1 MSNKPPYLPP
11 SSSPHASPTAQPAPT
26 SPAVQTAAP
35 ASAAQAPK
43 SMQVQAGAA
52 MYSGQPGQ
60 LPTLQVPAL
69 ATGTGHEPNDKSSM
83 IAEGVNFVGNAQ
95 LIGLCSV
102 GGKVEGN
109 LVQSM
114 GQSITVIVAET
125 GYVKGD
131 IVADNISVMG
141 QTDGL
146 LDAGG
151 GSVALHD
158 ASRVSGHV
166 RYNRLQVNGAD
177 LNATL
182 EKAATKRDRSAGAG
196 TSHAPASHSAPPAIA
211 TPAATPKTPH

>member
-1 MSNKPPYLPP
+1 MMSNHHKPHYIG
-11 SSSPHASPTAQPAPT
+11 SHGSPATPAAPALAETKPAPT
-26 SPAVQTAAP
+26 PDA
-35 ASAAQAPK
+35 ASASTTALQTKPSGAL
-43 SMQVQAGAA
+43 QVPVGPA
-52 MYSGQPGQ
+52 MYSGQANQ
-60 LPTLQVPAL
+60 LPTLQPLVVTPITA
-69 ATGTGHEPNDKSSM
+69 GEHSDKSCM

-95 LIGLCSV
+95 LIGLCSI
-102 GGKVEGN
+102 GGNVEGN
-109 LVQSM
+109 LLQSP

-125 GYVKGD
+125 GHVKGD

-182 EKAATKRDRSAGAG
+182 EKATTKRDR
-196 TSHAPASHSAPPAIA
+196 TLPAKPTH
-211 TPAATPKTPH
+211 

>member
-1 MSNKPPYLPP
+1 MTHTNKPPYIGQHG
-11 SSSPHASPTAQPAPT
+11 SPAAPVKPGAPNVTVATEHAKAPAPEANPSAT
-26 SPAVQTAAP
+26 PSAAP
-35 ASAAQAPK
+35 STALQTVPGAL
-43 SMQVQAGAA
+43 QVPVGSA
-52 MYSGQPGQ
+52 MYSGESKQV
-60 LPTLQVPAL
+60 PTLQTLVPMPL
-69 ATGTGHEPNDKSSM
+69 AAGEHNDKSSM
-83 IAEGVNFVGNAQ
+83 IAEGVSFVGNAQ

-109 LVQSM
+109 LVQSP
-114 GQSITVIVAET
+114 GQSITVIVSET
-125 GYVKGD
+125 GHVKGD

-166 RYNRLQVNGAD
+166 RYTRLQVNGAD

-182 EKAATKRDRSAGAG
+182 EKAATKRER
-196 TSHAPASHSAPPAIA
+196 PL
-211 TPAATPKTPH
+211 AAKQPH

>member
-1 MSNKPPYLPP
+1 MTDKPPYIATPP
-11 SSSPHASPTAQPAPT
+11 STGASTGAASPPASA
-26 SPAVQTAAP
+26 SPAAP
-35 ASAAQAPK
+35 APATPSAGSTPPK
-43 SMQVQAGAA
+43 ALQVPAGAA
-52 MYSGQPGQ
+52 MYSGQSSQ
-60 LPTLQVPAL
+60 LPVLAPAQISG
-69 ATGTGHEPNDKSSM
+69 AKDGNSDRSSM

-95 LIGLCSV
+95 LIGLCTV
-102 GGKVEGN
+102 GGKIEGN
-109 LVQSM
+109 LMQSV
-114 GQSITVIVAET
+114 GTSITVIVTET
-125 GYVKGD
+125 GHVKGD

-182 EKAATKRDRSAGAG
+182 EKAASKRERAQ
-196 TSHAPASHSAPPAIA
+196 PA
-211 TPAATPKTPH
+211 KLPH

>member
-1 MSNKPPYLPP
+1 MSNKPPYIPP
-11 SSSPHASPTAQPAPT
+11 QGAAHTPPAAAATPAAATPADANPNPAPK
-26 SPAVQTAAP
+26 A
-35 ASAAQAPK
+35 
-43 SMQVQAGAA
+43 MQVQAGAA
-52 MYSGQPGQ
+52 MYSGQPNQ
-60 LPTLQVPAL
+60 LPTLQVPAQG
-69 ATGTGHEPNDKSSM
+69 AGHDPNDKSSM

-182 EKAATKRDRSAGAG
+182 EKAATKRDRAASLAGAR
-196 TSHAPASHSAPPAIA
+196 PPAVAQLPNA
-211 TPAATPKTPH
+211 TPAAPKAAH

>member
-1 MSNKPPYLPP
+1 MTDKPPFIATPP
-11 SSSPHASPTAQPAPT
+11 SPNPSAANTPQGAMATASSSP
-26 SPAVQTAAP
+26 AAP
-35 ASAAQAPK
+35 AVAPAADSKAATPAPQK
-43 SMQVQAGAA
+43 ALQVQAGAA
-52 MYSGQPGQ
+52 MHSGPTSQ
-60 LPTLQVPAL
+60 LPVL
-69 ATGTGHEPNDKSSM
+69 APVHAAGSGDGQNDRSSM

-95 LIGLCSV
+95 LIGLCTV
-102 GGKVEGN
+102 GGKIEGN
-109 LVQSM
+109 LMQSA
-114 GQSITVIVAET
+114 GTSITVIVTET
-125 GYVKGD
+125 GHVKGD

-182 EKAATKRDRSAGAG
+182 EKAATKRERTAALP
-196 TSHAPASHSAPPAIA
+196 APAPAKLA
-211 TPAATPKTPH
+211 H

>member
-1 MSNKPPYLPP
+1 MSNKPPYLAPANAAP
-11 SSSPHASPTAQPAPT
+11 TYPTANTPA
-26 SPAVQTAAP
+26 AATP
-35 ASAAQAPK
+35 GPVATAPK
-43 SMQVQAGAA
+43 AMQVQAGAA
-52 MYSGQPGQ
+52 MYSGQSNQ
-60 LPTLQVPAL
+60 LPTLQVPAQG
-69 ATGTGHEPNDKSSM
+69 AGHEPNDKSSM

-114 GQSITVIVAET
+114 GQSITVIVAES

-182 EKAATKRDRSAGAG
+182 EKAATKRDRSAGTAAAR
-196 TSHAPASHSAPPAIA
+196 APAG
-211 TPAATPKTPH
+211 PAAQPVPSANPGASKAPH

>member
-1 MSNKPPYLPP
+1 MSNKPPYIPP
-11 SSSPHASPTAQPAPT
+11 PAPT
-26 SPAVQTAAP
+26 PTPPATPAAAP
-35 ASAAQAPK
+35 AAPAANAAPRA
-43 SMQVQAGAA
+43 MQVQAGAA
-52 MYSGQPGQ
+52 MYSGQPNQ
-60 LPTLQVPAL
+60 LPTLQVPAQG
-69 ATGTGHEPNDKSSM
+69 AGHETNDKSSM

-114 GQSITVIVAET
+114 GQSITVIVAES

-182 EKAATKRDRSAGAG
+182 EKAATKRDRSAGTAPAR
-196 TSHAPASHSAPPAIA
+196 TPAAPASTPAIPAPPKA
-211 TPAATPKTPH
+211 PH

>member
-1 MSNKPPYLPP
+1 MTDKPPFIATPP
-11 SSSPHASPTAQPAPT
+11 NSNPPAAHTRHGGPTAASPSDTP
-26 SPAVQTAAP
+26 SAP
-35 ASAAQAPK
+35 ASAPAADPK
-43 SMQVQAGAA
+43 AAVPVPPKALQVQAGAA
-52 MYSGQPGQ
+52 MHSGPSSQ
-60 LPTLQVPAL
+60 LPVLSPMHTA
-69 ATGTGHEPNDKSSM
+69 GSGEGPNDRSSM

-95 LIGLCSV
+95 LIGLCTV
-102 GGKVEGN
+102 GGKIEGN
-109 LVQSM
+109 LMQSA
-114 GQSITVIVAET
+114 GSSITVIVTET
-125 GYVKGD
+125 GHVKGD

-182 EKAATKRDRSAGAG
+182 EKAATKRERTA
-196 TSHAPASHSAPPAIA
+196 TTPAPAPAKLA
-211 TPAATPKTPH
+211 H

>member
-1 MSNKPPYLPP
+1 MADKPPFIATP
-11 SSSPHASPTAQPAPT
+11 PHASPASHPANAPHGAPAAAAP
-26 SPAVQTAAP
+26 SAPAV
-35 ASAAQAPK
+35 ASAADPK
-43 SMQVQAGAA
+43 AATPVPQKALQVHAGAA
-52 MYSGQPGQ
+52 MHSGPSSQ
-60 LPTLQVPAL
+60 LPVL
-69 ATGTGHEPNDKSSM
+69 APMHAAGSAEGANDRSSM

-95 LIGLCSV
+95 LIGLCTV
-102 GGKVEGN
+102 GGKIEGN
-109 LVQSM
+109 LMQSA
-114 GQSITVIVAET
+114 GTSITVIVTET
-125 GYVKGD
+125 GHVKGD

-182 EKAATKRDRSAGAG
+182 EKAATKRERTA
-196 TSHAPASHSAPPAIA
+196 TTPAPAPAKLA
-211 TPAATPKTPH
+211 H

>member
-1 MSNKPPYLPP
+1 MSNKPPYIPP
-11 SSSPHASPTAQPAPT
+11 QAPAGAKPQASPSTPIPSQN
-26 SPAVQTAAP
+26 SPATPTMQEP
-35 ASAAQAPK
+35 SPNK

-52 MYSGQPGQ
+52 MFSGQPNQ
-60 LPTLQVPAL
+60 LPTLQVPAQ
-69 ATGTGHEPNDKSSM
+69 GTGNDANDKSSM

-102 GGKVEGN
+102 GGKVDGN

-141 QTDGL
+141 QTEGL

-166 RYNRLQVNGAD
+166 RYSRLQVNGAD

-182 EKAATKRDRSAGAG
+182 EKAATKRDRTAGLGAAK
-196 TSHAPASHSAPPAIA
+196 TALPTPSPQPA
-211 TPAATPKTPH
+211 TPAAKAPH

>member
-1 MSNKPPYLPP
+1 MSNHNKPQFIGTHG
-11 SSSPHASPTAQPAPT
+11 SSAKPFNANVTVVAEQAKSPEPATTTPEPTHVLATPAAIQVAVGSTMFNGQIKPAASFQNAAAQPHAADQHS
-26 SPAVQTAAP
+26 
-35 ASAAQAPK
+35 
-43 SMQVQAGAA
+43 
-52 MYSGQPGQ
+52 
-60 LPTLQVPAL
+60 
-69 ATGTGHEPNDKSSM
+69 DKNSM

-95 LIGLCSV
+95 LVGQCSV

-109 LVQSM
+109 LVQSP
-114 GQSITVIVAET
+114 GQSITVVVAET
-125 GYVKGD
+125 GHVKGD

-166 RYNRLQVNGAD
+166 RYTRLQVNGAD

-182 EKAATKRDRSAGAG
+182 EKAATKRERPNAVK
-196 TSHAPASHSAPPAIA
+196 PA
-211 TPAATPKTPH
+211 

>member
-1 MSNKPPYLPP
+1 MTDKPPYLPTHP
-11 SSSPHASPTAQPAPT
+11 GATATPASPPLQGT
-26 SPAVQTAAP
+26 PAVAAP
-35 ASAAQAPK
+35 ASGPAAPTPVAAHSAAAPTPPK
-43 SMQVQAGAA
+43 ALHVQAGAA
-52 MYSGQPGQ
+52 MHTGPSSQ
-60 LPTLQVPAL
+60 LPVL
-69 ATGTGHEPNDKSSM
+69 APMQAAGSPGGANDKSSM
-83 IAEGVNFVGNAQ
+83 ISEGVNFVGNAQ
-95 LIGLCSV
+95 LIGLCTV

-109 LVQSM
+109 LMQSA
-114 GQSITVIVAET
+114 GTSITVIVTET
-125 GYVKGD
+125 GHVKGD

-182 EKAATKRDRSAGAG
+182 EKAATKRER
-196 TSHAPASHSAPPAIA
+196 TLPAKPA
-211 TPAATPKTPH
+211 H

>member
-1 MSNKPPYLPP
+1 MPHTNKPPYIGPHG
-11 SSSPHASPTAQPAPT
+11 SP
-26 SPAVQTAAP
+26 AAP
-35 ASAAQAPK
+35 AKPGAPNVTVVTEHAKTPAPEATPGTTPSAAPNTALQTVPGAL
-43 SMQVQAGAA
+43 QVPVGSA
-52 MYSGQPGQ
+52 MYSGESKQV
-60 LPTLQVPAL
+60 PTLQALVPMPL
-69 ATGTGHEPNDKSSM
+69 AAGEHNDKSSM

-109 LVQSM
+109 LVQSP
-114 GQSITVIVAET
+114 GQSITVIVSET
-125 GYVKGD
+125 GHVKGD

-166 RYNRLQVNGAD
+166 RYTRLQVNGAD

-182 EKAATKRDRSAGAG
+182 EKAATKRER
-196 TSHAPASHSAPPAIA
+196 PMA
-211 TPAATPKTPH
+211 TKQPH

>member
-1 MSNKPPYLPP
+1 MSNKPPYIPPP
-11 SSSPHASPTAQPAPT
+11 SAAPHAPP
-26 SPAVQTAAP
+26 AAP
-35 ASAAQAPK
+35 AAQTTPAANAAPAAK
-43 SMQVQAGAA
+43 AMQVQAGAT
-52 MYSGQPGQ
+52 MYSGQPSQ
-60 LPTLQVPAL
+60 LPTLQVPAQ

-182 EKAATKRDRSAGAG
+182 EKAATKRDRSAGSGPAYAP
-196 TSHAPASHSAPPAIA
+196 TPHSASAAPALTPPKAP
-211 TPAATPKTPH
+211 H

>member
-1 MSNKPPYLPP
+1 MTDKPPYIATPP
-11 SSSPHASPTAQPAPT
+11 GTGTATPAAAPASHATAVAALPT
-26 SPAVQTAAP
+26 SPAAAAAP
-35 ASAAQAPK
+35 TPPK
-43 SMQVQAGAA
+43 ALQVQAGAA
-52 MYSGQPGQ
+52 MYSGQSSQ
-60 LPTLQVPAL
+60 LPVLAPAQ
-69 ATGTGHEPNDKSSM
+69 ATGTGSGPNDKSSM

-95 LIGLCSV
+95 LIGLCTV
-102 GGKVEGN
+102 GGKIEGN
-109 LVQSM
+109 LMQSA
-114 GQSITVIVAET
+114 GTSITVIVTET
-125 GYVKGD
+125 GHVKGD

-182 EKAATKRDRSAGAG
+182 EKATTKRER
-196 TSHAPASHSAPPAIA
+196 TAPA
-211 TPAATPKTPH
+211 KLPH

>member
-1 MSNKPPYLPP
+1 MTDKPPFIATPP
-11 SSSPHASPTAQPAPT
+11 HPAPAAT
-26 SPAVQTAAP
+26 PSAP
-35 ASAAQAPK
+35 ASEAATDAKAATPAPQK
-43 SMQVQAGAA
+43 ALQVAAGAA
-52 MYSGQPGQ
+52 MYSGQSSQ
-60 LPTLQVPAL
+60 LPVL
-69 ATGTGHEPNDKSSM
+69 APMHTGESGEGINDRSSM

-95 LIGLCSV
+95 LIGLCTV
-102 GGKVEGN
+102 GGKIEGN
-109 LVQSM
+109 LIQSM
-114 GQSITVIVAET
+114 GNSITVIVTET
-125 GYVKGD
+125 GHVKGD

-182 EKAATKRDRSAGAG
+182 EKAATKRER
-196 TSHAPASHSAPPAIA
+196 TAPP
-211 TPAATPKTPH
+211 PAKLAH

>member
-1 MSNKPPYLPP
+1 
-11 SSSPHASPTAQPAPT
+11 
-26 SPAVQTAAP
+26 
-35 ASAAQAPK
+35 
-43 SMQVQAGAA
+43 MQVPAGSA
-52 MYSGQPGQ
+52 MYSGQPSQ
-60 LPTLQVPAL
+60 LPTLQVPMPAMG
-69 ATGTGHEPNDKSSM
+69 ATVGPNDKSCM

-95 LIGLCSV
+95 LIGLCSI

-109 LVQSM
+109 LIQSA
-114 GQSITVIVAET
+114 GQSITVIVAES

-182 EKAATKRDRSAGAG
+182 EKAATKRERSASG
-196 TSHAPASHSAPPAIA
+196 APAPRAPGAAAGAPGTPQA
-211 TPAATPKTPH
+211 TPAKLPH

>member
-1 MSNKPPYLPP
+1 MSNKPPYIPPP
-11 SSSPHASPTAQPAPT
+11 SAPH
-26 SPAVQTAAP
+26 AAP
-35 ASAAQAPK
+35 AAPAAQTTPATPAANAVPVPK
-43 SMQVQAGAA
+43 AMQVQAGAT
-52 MYSGQPGQ
+52 MYSGQPSQ
-60 LPTLQVPAL
+60 LPTLQVPAQV
-69 ATGTGHEPNDKSSM
+69 TGTGHEPNDKSSM

-182 EKAATKRDRSAGAG
+182 EKAATKRDRTAGAG
-196 TSHAPASHSAPPAIA
+196 ASHAPAPHAAIA
-211 TPAATPKTPH
+211 APTAANPPKATH

>member
-1 MSNKPPYLPP
+1 
-11 SSSPHASPTAQPAPT
+11 
-26 SPAVQTAAP
+26 
-35 ASAAQAPK
+35 
-43 SMQVQAGAA
+43 MQVQAGAA
-52 MYSGQPGQ
+52 MYSGQPKQ
-60 LPTLQVPAL
+60 LPTLPV
-69 ATGTGHEPNDKSSM
+69 ATQAVGSATDQNDKSSM

-95 LIGLCSV
+95 LIGVCSV

-109 LVQSM
+109 LVQSN
-114 GQSITVIVAET
+114 GHSITVIVTES
-125 GYVKGD
+125 GHVKGD

-182 EKAATKRDRSAGAG
+182 EKATAKRER
-196 TSHAPASHSAPPAIA
+196 T
-211 TPAATPKTPH
+211 

>member
-1 MSNKPPYLPP
+1 MTDKPPFIATPP
-11 SSSPHASPTAQPAPT
+11 HPTPQATPASAGAPVAASPAAKPG
-26 SPAVQTAAP
+26 AP
-35 ASAAQAPK
+35 ASASAADPKAAPPAPQK
-43 SMQVQAGAA
+43 ALQVQAGAA
-52 MYSGQPGQ
+52 MYSGQSSQ
-60 LPTLQVPAL
+60 LPVLAPMQVA
-69 ATGTGHEPNDKSSM
+69 ATGQGQNDRSSM

-95 LIGLCSV
+95 LIGLCTV
-102 GGKVEGN
+102 GGKIEGN
-109 LVQSM
+109 LMQSA
-114 GQSITVIVAET
+114 GSSITVIVTET
-125 GYVKGD
+125 GHVKGD

-182 EKAATKRDRSAGAG
+182 EKAATKRERTLAA
-196 TSHAPASHSAPPAIA
+196 PAIA
-211 TPAATPKTPH
+211 SAAAKLAH

>member
-1 MSNKPPYLPP
+1 MADKPPFIATPP
-11 SSSPHASPTAQPAPT
+11 HPQPAAPT
-26 SPAVQTAAP
+26 GTPAAP
-35 ASAAQAPK
+35 APAAASAATTSAPPK
-43 SMQVQAGAA
+43 ALQVQAGAA
-52 MYSGQPGQ
+52 MFSGQANR
-60 LPTLQVPAL
+60 LPVL
-69 ATGTGHEPNDKSSM
+69 APMHTAESGESANDRSSM

-95 LIGLCSV
+95 LIGLCTV
-102 GGKVEGN
+102 GGKIEGN
-109 LVQSM
+109 LMQST
-114 GQSITVIVAET
+114 GTSITVIVTET
-125 GYVKGD
+125 GHVKGD

-182 EKAATKRDRSAGAG
+182 EKAATKRERTASA
-196 TSHAPASHSAPPAIA
+196 APAKLAH
-211 TPAATPKTPH
+211 

>member
-1 MSNKPPYLPP
+1 MTDKPPFIATPP
-11 SSSPHASPTAQPAPT
+11 H
-26 SPAVQTAAP
+26 AAP
-35 ASAAQAPK
+35 ASGTHQAAPAVAPAAAASTSPAPQK
-43 SMQVQAGAA
+43 ALQVNAGAA
-52 MYSGQPGQ
+52 MFSGQPSQ
-60 LPTLQVPAL
+60 LPVLAPAQ
-69 ATGTGHEPNDKSSM
+69 AAGTGSGQNDKSSM

-95 LIGLCSV
+95 LIGLCTV
-102 GGKVEGN
+102 GGKIEGN
-109 LVQSM
+109 LMQSS
-114 GQSITVIVAET
+114 GTSITVIVTET
-125 GYVKGD
+125 GHVKGD

-182 EKAATKRDRSAGAG
+182 EKAATKRERVA
-196 TSHAPASHSAPPAIA
+196 TAPAKLAH
-211 TPAATPKTPH
+211 

>member
-1 MSNKPPYLPP
+1 MSNKPPYIPP
-11 SSSPHASPTAQPAPT
+11 PAPT
-26 SPAVQTAAP
+26 HTPPAAP
-35 ASAAQAPK
+35 AAAPATAPK
-43 SMQVQAGAA
+43 TMQVQAGAA
-52 MYSGQPGQ
+52 MYSGQPNQ
-60 LPTLQVPAL
+60 LPTLQVPAQG
-69 ATGTGHEPNDKSSM
+69 AGHEANDNSSM

-114 GQSITVIVAET
+114 GQSITVIVAES

-182 EKAATKRDRSAGAG
+182 EKAATKRDRSAGSA
-196 TSHAPASHSAPPAIA
+196 TARPPAAPGSTPAIPAPPKA
-211 TPAATPKTPH
+211 PQ

>member
-1 MSNKPPYLPP
+1 MVTEPPKTPEPASTTPVPTDVSATPAAIQVAVGSTMFSGKTPP
-11 SSSPHASPTAQPAPT
+11 ATPSQSTVAQPL
-26 SPAVQTAAP
+26 AANQH
-35 ASAAQAPK
+35 S
-43 SMQVQAGAA
+43 
-52 MYSGQPGQ
+52 
-60 LPTLQVPAL
+60 
-69 ATGTGHEPNDKSSM
+69 DKNSM

-95 LIGLCSV
+95 LVGQCSV

-109 LVQSM
+109 LVQSP
-114 GQSITVIVAET
+114 GQSITVVVAET
-125 GYVKGD
+125 GHVKGD

-166 RYNRLQVNGAD
+166 RYTRLQVNGAD

-182 EKAATKRDRSAGAG
+182 EKAATKRER
-196 TSHAPASHSAPPAIA
+196 PNASKQA
-211 TPAATPKTPH
+211 

>member
-1 MSNKPPYLPP
+1 MADKPPFIATPP
-11 SSSPHASPTAQPAPT
+11 HPNPASHAAHTPH
-26 SPAVQTAAP
+26 AAP
-35 ASAAQAPK
+35 ASASAADPK
-43 SMQVQAGAA
+43 AATPVPQKALQVQAGAA
-52 MYSGQPGQ
+52 MHSGPSSQ
-60 LPTLQVPAL
+60 LPVLSPIHSA
-69 ATGTGHEPNDKSSM
+69 GSGEGPNDKSSM

-95 LIGLCSV
+95 LIGLCTV
-102 GGKVEGN
+102 GGKIEGN
-109 LVQSM
+109 LMQSV
-114 GQSITVIVAET
+114 GTSITVIVTET
-125 GYVKGD
+125 GHVKGD

-182 EKAATKRDRSAGAG
+182 EKAATKRERTA
-196 TSHAPASHSAPPAIA
+196 T
-211 TPAATPKTPH
+211 TPAPSPAKLAH